1 MLSAALL
8 AGIAVATAVLLCL
21 RQLHVAGLWWASMA
35 GARTEADLARL
46 FVFIPAR
53 QLLVITLVFTTCILG
68 LGALAGLPLLALCLL
83 ALPTLAVPRLLLRV
97 LEHRWRRRL
106 VSQLPDALGLWA
118 GLLKAGQG
126 AQQALA
132 QVAQR
137 QPAPLGQELRFI
149 LGQVRMGVPID
160 EGFAALRERVDAP
173 DLRLLSTLL
182 AAQRELGGNLAES
195 LARLADLLRARLVM
209 EARIHSLT
217 AQGRLQGVVVGVLP
231 LLLML
236 VLYFMEPEAMKVLHT
251 TWQGWIALGMIALL
265 ETSGF
270 VMIRRIVRIEI

>member
-1 MLSAALL
+1 MLTASVLTAIAA
-8 AGIAVATAVLLCL
+8 AAATLLCT
-21 RQLHVAGLWWASMA
+21 RQLRIAGRWWASLA

-46 FVFIPAR
+46 FVFVSAR
-53 QLLVITLVFTTCILG
+53 QLLVLTLVFTTCIV
-68 LGALAGLPLLALCLL
+68 ALAAMAGLPPLVLGLLAV
-83 ALPTLAVPRLLLRV
+83 PMLAVPRLALRV
-97 LEHRWRRRL
+97 LTRRWQRRL
-106 VSQLPDALGLWA
+106 VGQLPEALTLWA

-126 AQQALA
+126 AQHALA

-137 QPAPLGQELRFI
+137 QPAPLGQELRYI
-149 LGQVRMGVPID
+149 LAQVRMGVTLD
-160 EGFAALRERVDAP
+160 AGFAALRERVDLP

-195 LARLADLLRARLVM
+195 LTRLAELLRARLAM

-236 VLYFMEPEAMKVLHT
+236 VLYGMERDAMQVLHT
-251 TWQGWIALGMIALL
+251 TWQGWTALGMIALL
-265 ETSGF
+265 EILGF
-270 VMIRRIVRIEI
+270 VMIRRIVRIEV